1 MLCLVRTTVAK
12 NPSPS
17 DAANTAVRYML
28 RKAGSLHLPSM
39 YDTTRS
45 WGKEAW
51 DDIVSNTFAGRCAYC
66 GRVGQAL
73 QVEHLL
79 MTNRTQVGIHHPG
92 NTVPTCKPCNTR
104 SRKKGSQTEYDTWDE
119 HLQKVCNDRN
129 DREMYD
135 ERRNKILHHMNESQY
150 KLPMNN
156 DAAISAVKMMTGHL
170 YTDIAEQCKRAVS
183 RYEELLRTFVD

>member
-104 SRKKGSQTEYDTWDE
+104 SRKKGSPFFVQN
-119 HLQKVCNDRN
+119 L
-129 DREMYD
+129 
-135 ERRNKILHHMNESQY
+135 
-150 KLPMNN
+150 
-156 DAAISAVKMMTGHL
+156 
-170 YTDIAEQCKRAVS
+170 S
-183 RYEELLRTFVD
+183 RYLPTINTFDSPASTCELIPSN